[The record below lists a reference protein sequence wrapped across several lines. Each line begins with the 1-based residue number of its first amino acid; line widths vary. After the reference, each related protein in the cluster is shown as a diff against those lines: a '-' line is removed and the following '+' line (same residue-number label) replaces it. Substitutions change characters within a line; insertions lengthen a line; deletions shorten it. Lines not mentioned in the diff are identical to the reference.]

1 MHGSSPADR
10 AGTPAKKNKVQ
21 GTRLESV
28 REIRKAIRA
37 RRTPTVG
44 HSTED
49 ADTAAFRPSRRPPTA
64 LLCILDDGRQD
75 GEWLRLRGETYVI
88 GRTEGEIRIPH
99 DTMISGRHA
108 ELSRRVENGSYR
120 WYLTDL
126 GSTNG
131 TYVRVG
137 DAILKHN
144 QELLIGSRRYR
155 FETPGPHIAQ
165 SEEGAAARL
174 GGQTGTSAWPEIAS
188 GKVGASL
195 VELTIKGEGERFQ
208 LSDEENWIG
217 RRVGRCNILIT
228 DDRLVSPRHAR
239 IYQDS
244 RTRWHVE
251 NGKTLNGTWLRI
263 DTMAL
268 DSACQFQLGE
278 QRFNLKV
285 L

>member
-1 MHGSSPADR
+1 MHGSSSADR
-10 AGTPAKKNKVQ
+10 SGTPAKKNKLQ

-28 REIRKAIRA
+28 KEIRKAIRA
-37 RRTPTVG
+37 RRTPPAG
-44 HSTED
+44 ELSGD
-49 ADTAAFRPSRRPPTA
+49 ADTAPFRPSRRPQTA
-64 LLCILDDGRQD
+64 LLCIVDDGRSD

-126 GSTNG
+126 ESTNG
-131 TYVRVG
+131 TYVRVS

-155 FETPGPHIAQ
+155 FEAQGPYVAQ
-165 SEEGAAARL
+165 SEEPTPARL
-174 GGQTGTSAWPEIAS
+174 GQTGTSAWPEIPS
-188 GKVGASL
+188 GKVGAFL
-195 VELTIKGEGERFQ
+195 VELTLKGEGERFQ
-208 LSDEENWIG
+208 LKEEENWIG
-217 RRVGRCNILIT
+217 RRAGRCNILIT

-244 RTRWHVE
+244 KTRWHVE